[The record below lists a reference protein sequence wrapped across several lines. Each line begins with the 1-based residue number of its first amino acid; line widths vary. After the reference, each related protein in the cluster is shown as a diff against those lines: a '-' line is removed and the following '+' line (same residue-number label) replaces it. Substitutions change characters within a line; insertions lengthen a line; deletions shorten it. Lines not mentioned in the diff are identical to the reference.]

1 MSYYEHNKVIRCKVS
16 PKDLCVSDLYEL
28 SETYPDLFDIGIKV
42 NFFTIA
48 PTTETFID
56 YTLYHEDSSGEYGFC
71 RKLTQKELDLY
82 IPIFKKI
89 IPFVSEDMLRYVDY
103 CWYNCS
109 EAPDYF
115 KTEEEIEEENYKKF
129 HTTKQEIAS
138 RSNILTENDIFTI
151 PEFISM
157 FIDGS
162 IRSCDGV
169 GYFHDG
175 EKEIRDFTVWDT
187 TISWD
192 AIKKFPYICWYNK

>member
-16 PKDLCVSDLYEL
+16 QKDLCVSDLYEL

-89 IPFVSEDMLRYVDY
+89 IPFVSEDMLRYVY
-103 CWYNCS
+103 YWWYNCS

-115 KTEEEIEEENYKKF
+115 KTEEEI
-129 HTTKQEIAS
+129 
-138 RSNILTENDIFTI
+138 
-151 PEFISM
+151 
-157 FIDGS
+157 
-162 IRSCDGV
+162 
-169 GYFHDG
+169 
-175 EKEIRDFTVWDT
+175 
-187 TISWD
+187 
-192 AIKKFPYICWYNK
+192 